1 MPCSSGIL
9 MELRKW
15 PKGLTFAGW
24 KPPREFQEL
33 CERLLSRLYP
43 DFHPVNQAGGD
54 QGIDGFSLWGS
65 EFFQFT
71 HTEGNV
77 PLRKVRA
84 DLDKIRGFQGLRKW
98 HFLCSRPLSAQTW
111 RFIESQRAGCPFEIV
126 IWDGAR
132 LKEEVSK
139 QVDLV
144 DEFFPEYAKKA
155 YEGTEKIQTQIAD
168 VGEKLK
174 KVIRD
179 RNKGRPR
186 PGDAAE
192 GLEINDDERKDIQH
206 WINELAEDEAV
217 RTRRKPNYQR
227 EWNEFKNRFDVSH
240 YHRLPREKFG
250 EAITYL
256 REKFYARRNE
266 EPLYRRVEQAVRGIY
281 GIAKALGLSEDQRR
295 TFYIRQT
302 GKDHLSKM
310 TRKEK
315 IKVYEALKSLQKRL
329 DGQVPE

>member
-1 MPCSSGIL
+1 MAERINFRRL
-9 MELRKW
+9 ET
-15 PKGLTFAGW
+15 PK
-24 KPPREFQEL
+24 EFQEL

-43 DFHPVNQAGGD
+43 GFHPVNQAGGD

-65 EFFQFT
+65 ELFQFT

-84 DLDKIRGFQGLRKW
+84 DLDKVRGFQGLKKW
-98 HFLCSRPLSAQTW
+98 QFLCSRSLSAETW
-111 RFIESQRAGCPFEIV
+111 RFIESQRAICPFEIV

-132 LKEEVSK
+132 LKEEISK
-139 QVDLV
+139 QGELV

-179 RNKGRPR
+179 RKQGRPR
-186 PGDAAE
+186 PGDTEE
-192 GLEINDDERKDIQH
+192 GHAINDDERKDIQH
-206 WINELAEDEAV
+206 WINELAADEAG
-217 RTRRKPNYQR
+217 RTKRKPNYQR
-227 EWNEFKNRFDVSH
+227 EWNEFNNRFDVSH

-281 GIAKALGLSEDQRR
+281 GISKALGLSEDQRR
-295 TFYIRQT
+295 AFYIQQT
-302 GKDHLSKM
+302 GKDHLSRM

-315 IKVYEALKSLQKRL
+315 VKVYEALKSLQKRI
-329 DGQVPE
+329 DEQAAQ